1 MTGGCSPDQSSNP
14 DSRVLLMR
22 FIDEVQT
29 RLWLE
34 KYTIRF
40 DQSGMPT
47 FPASVS
53 LLRSAVPSDS
63 GRKTALSRT
72 IATIFRKDDE
82 ALLCRHLAIVG
93 RSLPVPR
100 LPPVSGRRLSPS
112 HEAGTRLLARRSAA
126 VGSLLAMVL
135 YFAWGAILYSPAR
148 TLLIHISH
156 DEFISMLGRGSQP
169 SGRGP

>member
-1 MTGGCSPDQSSNP
+1 MRADPEKAGSRDQILPGHERDRQRPHRAESTVVWPMTGGCSPDQSSNP

-82 ALLCRHLAIVG
+82 ALLWINEVG
-93 RSLPVPR
+93 IWPSSEDLFLFQGFRRCLGEDYPLVTKPGHVFSQGDLLP
-100 LPPVSGRRLSPS
+100 
-112 HEAGTRLLARRSAA
+112 
-126 VGSLLAMVL
+126 
-135 YFAWGAILYSPAR
+135 
-148 TLLIHISH
+148 
-156 DEFISMLGRGSQP
+156 
-169 SGRGP
+169 